1 MKDFLNAFY
10 VTFIFENRWRFF
22 YQGFLMTI
30 LLTLTSFLFGSL
42 LGALFCKIKMSEH
55 RLIRRIVSCL
65 VSFFIQIPTLVLLM
79 FLVYIIFKS
88 VPLSVVV
95 IVIFGLTLK
104 AASYLSEI
112 FYTAINSVNK
122 GEVEAAETL
131 GLSRIQTFFYVILPQ
146 SVDMALPVYK
156 NQFIITLQ
164 ETSIVGYLAIIDLTR
179 ASDIVTARTLNAMF
193 GLVAISIL
201 YLILGWVGN
210 GILTLI
216 SRRKHLEG
224 DEIK

>member
-79 FLVYIIFKS
+79 FVKI
-88 VPLSVVV
+88 
-95 IVIFGLTLK
+95 LK
-104 AASYLSEI
+104 
-112 FYTAINSVNK
+112 
-122 GEVEAAETL
+122 
-131 GLSRIQTFFYVILPQ
+131 
-146 SVDMALPVYK
+146 
-156 NQFIITLQ
+156 
-164 ETSIVGYLAIIDLTR
+164 
-179 ASDIVTARTLNAMF
+179 
-193 GLVAISIL
+193 
-201 YLILGWVGN
+201 
-210 GILTLI
+210 
-216 SRRKHLEG
+216 
-224 DEIK
+224 